1 MTPDEDDEDLE
12 SMDPKPEEEGA
23 EPLEVDPEEG
33 AEPMEIDPEEEE
45 DGDLGEGGAA
55 EEVPPEE
62 EEDNPGAHQAQVH

>member
-1 MTPDEDDEDLE
+1 MTPDEDDEELE

-33 AEPMEIDPEEEE
+33 TEPMEIDPEEE

-62 EEDNPGAHQAQVH
+62 EEDNPGAHQVQVH

>member
-1 MTPDEDDEDLE
+1 MTPDEDDEELE

-33 AEPMEIDPEEEE
+33 AEPMEIDPEEE

-62 EEDNPGAHQAQVH
+62 EEDNPGAHQVQVH

>member
-1 MTPDEDDEDLE
+1 MTPDEDDEELE

-33 AEPMEIDPEEEE
+33 AEPMEIDPEEE
-45 DGDLGEGGAA
+45 DGDLGEGGVA

>member
-1 MTPDEDDEDLE
+1 MTPDEDDEELE

-33 AEPMEIDPEEEE
+33 AEPMEIDPEEE